1 MKVVFL
7 GVGTNLGDRE
17 ANLKEALAGIG
28 KYIGRVI
35 NSSSVYETEPW
46 GFNAEQQFLN
56 IVVKVET
63 ALIPSEVLESILT
76 LEKSLGRVRS
86 ENQYSSRVIDIDI
99 LFYGDEIIN
108 SEELKIPHPLLH
120 KRKFVLVP
128 LCEIEPELVHP
139 VLKTSLKSLLEQCE
153 DKSEV
158 RKVTLAKRSL

>member
-1 MKVVFL
+1 MEVVFL

-17 ANLKEALAGIG
+17 KNLKEAITGIG
-28 KYIGRVI
+28 KYIGRVV

-46 GFNAEQQFLN
+46 GFEAEQQFLN

-63 ALIPSEVLESILT
+63 ELVPSEVLRAILI
-76 LEKSLGRVRS
+76 LETKLGRVRS
-86 ENQYSSRVIDIDI
+86 EIQYSSRVIDIDI

-108 SEELKIPHPLLH
+108 SEELKVPHPLLPE
-120 KRKFVLVP
+120 RKFVLVP

-139 VLKTSLKSLLEQCE
+139 GLKQSVTSLLEKCV

-158 RKVTLAKRSL
+158 RKVVPLG

>member
-17 ANLKEALAGIG
+17 TNLKEALAGIG
-28 KYIGRVI
+28 KYIGRVV

-46 GFNAEQQFLN
+46 GFHAEQQFLN
-56 IVVKVET
+56 IVAKVET
-63 ALIPSEVLESILT
+63 ELIPSAVLNAILI
-76 LEKSLGRVRS
+76 LETGLGRVRS
-86 ENQYSSRVIDIDI
+86 ENQYSSRTIDIDI

-108 SEELKIPHPLLH
+108 SEELKVPHPLLH

-128 LCEIEPELVHP
+128 LAEIEPELVHP
-139 VLKTSLKSLLEQCE
+139 VLKESVTLLLEKCE

-158 RKVTLAKRSL
+158 YPPTPPRGG